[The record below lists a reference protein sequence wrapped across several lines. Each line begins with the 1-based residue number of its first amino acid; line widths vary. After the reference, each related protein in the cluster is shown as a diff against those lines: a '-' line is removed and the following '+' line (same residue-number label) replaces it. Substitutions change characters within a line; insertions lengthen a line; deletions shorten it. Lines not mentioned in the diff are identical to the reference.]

1 MDPNNQNQNL
11 NNQNQNPNNQNDPQ
25 NPRENQNQD
34 PNNQNKGNSSSDKH
48 YSQQELN
55 NLLANEK
62 RTARNALLKELGF
75 DIKDDK
81 SYKDTV
87 SNIKK
92 TLDAGKTQQQ
102 LDKEAKEAAEA
113 ARGEAEGKVADLE
126 LQVAALKLGVNPEYL
141 DDIIALARPKIDESH
156 PLDKVMEELK
166 KRYPDSFETGSSDKG
181 TGNPANPKRP
191 NSKDKPGSY
200 GQGLAK
206 ANGKPSAKSSYFK
219 K

>member
-1 MDPNNQNQNL
+1 MDP

-25 NPRENQNQD
+25 NPPENQNQD

-102 LDKEAKEAAEA
+102 LDKEAKEEAEA

-141 DDIIALARPKIDESH
+141 DDIIALARPKIDENH

-166 KRYPDSFETGSSDKG
+166 KRYPDSFGAGSPDKG
-181 TGNPANPKRP
+181 TGNPANPKRHS
-191 NSKDKPGSY
+191 SKDNPGSY

-206 ANGKPSAKSSYFK
+206 ANGKSSAKSSYFK

>member
-1 MDPNNQNQNL
+1 MDP

-25 NPRENQNQD
+25 NPLENQNQD

-141 DDIIALARPKIDESH
+141 DDIIALARPRIDENH

-166 KRYPDSFETGSSDKG
+166 KRYPDSFGAGSLDKG
-181 TGNPANPKRP
+181 TGNPANPKRQS
-191 NSKDKPGSY
+191 SKDKPGSY

-206 ANGKPSAKSSYFK
+206 ANGKSSAKSSYFK

>member
-1 MDPNNQNQNL
+1 MDP

-25 NPRENQNQD
+25 NPPENQNQD

-126 LQVAALKLGVNPEYL
+126 LQVAALKLGVNPE
-141 DDIIALARPKIDESH
+141 
-156 PLDKVMEELK
+156 
-166 KRYPDSFETGSSDKG
+166 
-181 TGNPANPKRP
+181 
-191 NSKDKPGSY
+191 
-200 GQGLAK
+200 
-206 ANGKPSAKSSYFK
+206 
-219 K
+219 

>member
-1 MDPNNQNQNL
+1 MDP

-141 DDIIALARPKIDESH
+141 DDIIALARPKIDENH

-166 KRYPDSFETGSSDKG
+166 KRYPDSFGAGSPDKG
-181 TGNPANPKRP
+181 TGNPANPKRHS
-191 NSKDKPGSY
+191 SKDNPGSY

-206 ANGKPSAKSSYFK
+206 ANGKSSAKSSYFK